1 MQACISLGLVPS
13 TSTVLQNNLACLFT
27 GLGIALGVTSLV
39 AVIMTGVTTV
49 LCCKLRSLGST
60 DVHM

>member
-1 MQACISLGLVPS
+1 MIFQQHIH
-13 TSTVLQNNLACLFT
+13 TDLACLFS

-49 LCCKLRSLGST
+49 LCCKLRSQSST
-60 DVHM
+60 DADKLVSLY

>member
-1 MQACISLGLVPS
+1 MS
-13 TSTVLQNNLACLFT
+13 
-27 GLGIALGVTSLV
+27 GVTFLV

-60 DVHM
+60 DVHKLVGIFRGKYAIIILLIIIMTTLVQYIHSY